1 MPGRGWDLLAD
12 MSEPLFTVVIPVYNR
27 AHLLGETIRSV
38 LAQTCRDFE
47 IIVVDDGSDD
57 NPDAVLEALGDRR
70 IRLIRQDNSGANT
83 ARNRGIDAAHGRYI
97 AFLDSDDRFMP
108 HHLESVAAVLR
119 VSPETVVHGRVLVD
133 RGGGRTNL
141 KPPRGLAPG
150 EHMAE
155 YLLCE
160 RGFVATSSLVVPTP
174 VAREVRY
181 LEGLP
186 YGQDTDFAIRL
197 YLHGMHFHLLAEPS
211 VVWRDVADPER
222 ISARSV
228 PEVRLRWL
236 EGIRSE
242 IPVRAYH
249 GHRGWFLAKSYARS
263 GRLWKALTLYAS
275 AVGHRCYR
283 PRLAMVIA
291 MQILFPAG
299 AYRRIAD
306 FYLARIS
313 PRRS

>member
-1 MPGRGWDLLAD
+1 LPE
-12 MSEPLFTVVIPVYNR
+12 MSQPLFTVVIPVYNR

-57 NPDAVLEALGDRR
+57 HPGAVLEEVGDNR

-83 ARNRGIDAAHGRYI
+83 ARNRGIDAARGRYV
-97 AFLDSDDRFMP
+97 AFLDSDDRFMA
-108 HHLESVAAVLR
+108 HHLDAVAAVLR
-119 VSPETVVHGRVLVD
+119 AFPGTIVHGRVLVD
-133 RGGGRTNL
+133 RGGGKMMV

-174 VAREVRY
+174 IAREVRF

-186 YGQDTDFAIRL
+186 HGQDTDFAIRL
-197 YLHGMHFHLLAEPS
+197 YLHGMRFHLLPEPS
-211 VVWRDVADPER
+211 VVWRDVADPDR
-222 ISARSV
+222 ISSRSA

-242 IPVRAYH
+242 IPVRAYR
-249 GHRGWFLAKSYARS
+249 GDRGWFLAKSYARS
-263 GRLWKALTLYAS
+263 GNVWKALTLYAS
-275 AVGHRCYR
+275 AVRHRCYR
-283 PRLAMVIA
+283 PRLALVIA

-306 FYLARIS
+306 LYLGLKSRI
-313 PRRS
+313 